1 MLSRTL
7 SGTDVFVIGGGPAGL
22 AVAITARQRGLDVIV
37 ADGNKP
43 PIDKA
48 CGEGLMPDSVEAL
61 RRLGVELEAADGF
74 SFSGIRFV
82 DERTTSIARFSSRL
96 GVGLRRTVLHGKML
110 DRADACGVKFLWE
123 TPVTGLQSGGV
134 KLAGGNVV
142 AARWI
147 VGADGS
153 QSQVR
158 RWAGL
163 EFAGGQSGRFA
174 CRAHFA
180 ATPWSD
186 CVEINWAHSS
196 QAYVTPVSN
205 HEVCV
210 VVVSR
215 RPDCRLPTALGEFP
229 DLARRLGDAELSGK
243 ARGAITGTRGLRRV
257 YRGNVAL
264 IGDASG
270 GVDAITGEGL
280 SLSFHQAEALA
291 EAMAMNDLRRYQ
303 QAHRRFARRPAFMAH
318 VLLLLDGRTHLR
330 HRVLKVFA
338 EYSEL
343 FERLV
348 SIHVGETSPAHFAA
362 TGAQLGWRLLA
373 S

>member
-1 MLSRTL
+1 ML

-22 AVAITARQRGLDVIV
+22 AAAIAARQQGLDVIV
-37 ADGNKP
+37 ADGSKP

-61 RRLGVELEAADGF
+61 RRLGVELETGDGI
-74 SFSGIRFV
+74 SFSCIRFV
-82 DERTTSIARFSSRL
+82 DERATATARFSGRL

-110 DRADACGVKFLWE
+110 DRADACGIKFLWE
-123 TPVTGLQSGGV
+123 TPVTGLGSGGV
-134 KLAGGNVV
+134 RLAGGNVV

-158 RWAGL
+158 RWAGVDL
-163 EFAGGQSGRFA
+163 ADSRSGRYA
-174 CRAHFA
+174 CRGHFA
-180 ATPWSD
+180 VAPWSD
-186 CVEINWAHSS
+186 CFEINWATSS
-196 QAYVTPVSN
+196 QAYVTPVSD

-215 RPDCRLPTALGEFP
+215 QPDCRLPSALGEFP
-229 DLARRLGDAELSGK
+229 ELARRLGNAKLSGK
-243 ARGAITGTRGLRRV
+243 VRGAITGTRGLRRV
-257 YRGNVAL
+257 YCGNVAL

-280 SLSFHQAEALA
+280 GLSFHQAEALA

-330 HRVLKVFA
+330 HRVLKA
-338 EYSEL
+338 LAKYPEL

>member
-1 MLSRTL
+1 MS

-22 AVAITARQRGLDVIV
+22 AAAIAARQQGLDVIV

-61 RRLGVELEAADGF
+61 RRLGVELETGDGI

-82 DERTTSIARFSSRL
+82 DERTTALASFSGRR

-110 DRADACGVKFLWE
+110 ERADACGVKFLWE

-134 KLAGGNVV
+134 KLAAGSVV
-142 AARWI
+142 PARWI

-158 RWAGL
+158 HWAGL
-163 EFAGGQSGRFA
+163 DFSAGQSGRYA
-174 CRAHFA
+174 CRGHLAVA
-180 ATPWSD
+180 PWSD
-186 CVEINWAHSS
+186 CVEINWADSS
-196 QAYVTPVSN
+196 QAYVTPVSD

-215 RPDCRLPTALGEFP
+215 QPDCRLPTALGEFP
-229 DLARRLGDAELSGK
+229 ELARRLANAELSGK
-243 ARGAITGTRGLRRV
+243 VRGAITRTRGLSHV

-338 EYSEL
+338 KYPEL

-348 SIHVGETSPAHFAA
+348 SIHVGETTPAHFAV

>member
-1 MLSRTL
+1 MWP
-7 SGTDVFVIGGGPAGL
+7 GTDAFVIGGGPAGL
-22 AVAITARQRGLDVIV
+22 AAAIAARQEGLDVIV
-37 ADGNKP
+37 ADGHKP

-61 RRLGVELEAADGF
+61 RRLGVELETGDGF
-74 SFSGIRFV
+74 LFSGIRFV
-82 DERTTSIARFSSRL
+82 DERTTAMARFPDRR
-96 GVGLRRTVLHGKML
+96 GVGLRRTVLHAKMV

-123 TPVTGLQSGGV
+123 TPVTGLASGGV
-134 KLAGGNVV
+134 QLADGNVV

-147 VGADGS
+147 IGADGS

-158 RWAGL
+158 RWAGMD
-163 EFAGGQSGRFA
+163 FAAGRGGRYA

-180 ATPWSD
+180 VAPWSD
-186 CVEINWAHSS
+186 CVEVNWARNS
-196 QAYVTPVSN
+196 QAYVTPVSD

-210 VVVSR
+210 VIVSR
-215 RPDCRLPTALGEFP
+215 QRDCRLPSALDEFP
-229 DLARRLGDAELSGK
+229 ELARRLGNAKLSGK
-243 ARGAITGTRGLRRV
+243 VRGAITGTRGLRRV

-291 EAMAMNDLRRYQ
+291 GAMASNDLNKYQ
-303 QAHRRFARRPAFMAH
+303 LAHRRFARRPAFMAR
-318 VLLLLDGRTHLR
+318 VLLLLDGRTYLR
-330 HRVLKVFA
+330 RRVLKVFA
-338 EYSEL
+338 KYPEV

-373 S
+373 Y

>member
-1 MLSRTL
+1 LSN
-7 SGTDVFVIGGGPAGL
+7 TDVFVIGGGPAGL
-22 AVAITARQRGLDVIV
+22 AAAIAARQRGLDVIV

-61 RRLGVELEAADGF
+61 RRLGVELETGDGL

-82 DERTTSIARFSSRL
+82 DERTTALARFSGRL

-110 DRADACGVKFLWE
+110 DRADAYGVKFLWE

-134 KLAGGNVV
+134 KLAGDNVI

-163 EFAGGQSGRFA
+163 EFAGRQSGRFA
-174 CRAHFA
+174 CRGHFA
-180 ATPWSD
+180 VAPWSD
-186 CVEINWAHSS
+186 CVEINWARDS
-196 QAYVTPVSN
+196 QAYVTPVSDR
-205 HEVCV
+205 EVCV

-215 RPDCRLPTALGEFP
+215 QPDCRLPSELGEFP
-229 DLARRLGDAELSGK
+229 ELARRLGSAKLSGK
-243 ARGAITGTRGLRRV
+243 MRGAITRTRGLRHV

-291 EAMAMNDLRRYQ
+291 EAMAVNDLNKYQ
-303 QAHRRFARRPAFMAH
+303 LAHRRFARRPAFMAR

-330 HRVLKVFA
+330 RRVLKIFA
-338 EYSEL
+338 KYPEV

-348 SIHVGETSPAHFAA
+348 AIHVGETSPAHFAA

-373 S
+373 Y

>member
-1 MLSRTL
+1 MLA
-7 SGTDVFVIGGGPAGL
+7 GTDVFVIGGGPAGL
-22 AVAITARQRGLDVIV
+22 AAAIAARQQGLDVIV

-61 RRLGVELEAADGF
+61 RRLGVELETGDGI

-82 DERTTSIARFSSRL
+82 DERTTAVASFSGRR

-110 DRADACGVKFLWE
+110 QRADDAGVRFLWQ
-123 TPVTGLQSGGV
+123 TPVIGLESGGV
-134 KLAGGNVV
+134 QLAGGNVV

-153 QSQVR
+153 QSRVR
-158 RWAGL
+158 RWAGVD
-163 EFAGGQSGRFA
+163 FAGGRSGRFA

-180 ATPWSD
+180 AAPWSD
-186 CVEINWAHSS
+186 CVEVNWARSS
-196 QAYVTPVSN
+196 QAYVTPVSD

-215 RPDCRLPTALGEFP
+215 QRECRLPSALGEFP
-229 DLARRLGDAELSGK
+229 ELARRLGNAELSGK
-243 ARGAITGTRGLRRV
+243 VRGAITRTRGLSHV

-270 GVDAITGEGL
+270 GVDATTGEGL

-291 EAMAMNDLRRYQ
+291 EAMARNDLRRYQ

-338 EYSEL
+338 KYPEL

>member
-1 MLSRTL
+1 ML
-7 SGTDVFVIGGGPAGL
+7 SGTDVIVIGGGPAGL
-22 AVAITARQRGLDVIV
+22 AAAIAARQRGLDVVV

-43 PIDKA
+43 PVDKA

-61 RRLGVELEAADGF
+61 RWLGVELDPGDGF

-82 DERTTSIARFSSRL
+82 DERTTALARFSDRR

-110 DRADACGVKFLWE
+110 DRADACGVRFLWE

-134 KLAGGNVV
+134 TLAGGNVV

-163 EFAGGQSGRFA
+163 GFADKQSGRFA

-180 ATPWSD
+180 VPPWSD
-186 CVEINWAHSS
+186 CVEIYWADSS
-196 QAYVTPVSN
+196 QAYVTPVSD

-215 RPDCRLPTALGEFP
+215 QADCRLPSALGEFP
-229 DLARRLGDAELSGK
+229 ELAPRLGNAKLSGK
-243 ARGAITGTRGLRRV
+243 VRGAVTGTRGLRHV
-257 YRGNVAL
+257 HRGNVAL
-264 IGDASG
+264 VGDASG

-291 EAMAMNDLRRYQ
+291 EAMTSNDLNKYQ
-303 QAHRRFARRPAFMAH
+303 LAHRRFARRPAFMAR
-318 VLLLLDGRTHLR
+318 VLLLLDGRTRLR
-330 HRVLKVFA
+330 RRVLKVFA
-338 EYSEL
+338 KYPEV

-348 SIHVGETSPAHFAA
+348 SIHVGETSPAHCAA

-373 S
+373 Y

>member
-1 MLSRTL
+1 MS

-22 AVAITARQRGLDVIV
+22 AAAIAARQQGLDVIV

-48 CGEGLMPDSVEAL
+48 CGEGLMPDSLEAL
-61 RRLGVELEAADGF
+61 RRLGVEFDGADGF

-82 DERTTSIARFSSRL
+82 DERTTATARFSSRL
-96 GVGLRRTVLHGKML
+96 GIGLRRTVLHGKML

-123 TPVTGLQSGGV
+123 TPVAGLQSGGV
-134 KLAGGNVV
+134 KLAGGQVV

-163 EFAGGQSGRFA
+163 EFARGQNGRFA
-174 CRAHFA
+174 CRGHFA
-180 ATPWSD
+180 VAPWSD
-186 CVEINWAHSS
+186 CVEINWAKGS
-196 QAYVTPVSN
+196 QAYVTPVSD
-205 HEVCV
+205 HEICV

-215 RPDCRLPTALGEFP
+215 QADCRLPSALGEFP
-229 DLARRLGDAELSGK
+229 QLARRLENAELSGK
-243 ARGAITGTRGLRRV
+243 VRGAITGTRGLRRV
-257 YRGNVAL
+257 FRGNVAL

-291 EAMAMNDLRRYQ
+291 EAMAANDLHKYQ
-303 QAHRRFARRPAFMAH
+303 LAHRRFARRPAFMAR

-330 HRVLKVFA
+330 RRVLKVFVKYP
-338 EYSEL
+338 EV

-373 S
+373 C

>member
-1 MLSRTL
+1 ML

-22 AVAITARQRGLDVIV
+22 AAAIAARQRGLDVIV
-37 ADGNKP
+37 ADGSRP

-61 RRLGVELEAADGF
+61 RRLGVELETGHGF

-82 DERTTSIARFSSRL
+82 DERTTAMARFSGRR
-96 GVGLRRTVLHGKML
+96 GVGLRRTVLHSKML
-110 DRADACGVKFLWE
+110 ERANACGVKFLWE
-123 TPVTGLQSGGV
+123 TPVTGLGSGGV
-134 KLAGGNVV
+134 ELAGGNVV
-142 AARWI
+142 AARWV

-153 QSQVR
+153 QSRVR
-158 RWAGL
+158 RWAGVSV
-163 EFAGGQSGRFA
+163 ASAKNGRYA
-174 CRAHFA
+174 CRGHFA
-180 ATPWSD
+180 VAPWSD
-186 CVEINWAHSS
+186 GVEINWAASS
-196 QAYVTPVSN
+196 QAYVTPVSD
-205 HEVCV
+205 HELCV

-215 RPDCRLPTALGEFP
+215 QPDCRLPSALGEFP
-229 DLARRLGDAELSGK
+229 ELARRLGRAELSGK
-243 ARGAITGTRGLRRV
+243 VRGAITRTHGLRRV

-291 EAMAMNDLRRYQ
+291 EAMASNDLNKYQ
-303 QAHRRFARRPAFMAH
+303 VAHRRFALRPAFMAR
-318 VLLLLDGRTHLR
+318 VLLLLDGRTR
-330 HRVLKVFA
+330 VRRRVLRVFDKHPDV
-338 EYSEL
+338 

-348 SIHVGETSPAHFAA
+348 SIHVGETSPSHFAA

-373 S
+373 C

>member
-1 MLSRTL
+1 MLT
-7 SGTDVFVIGGGPAGL
+7 GTEVFVIGGGPAGL
-22 AVAITARQRGLDVIV
+22 AAAIAARQQGLDVIV
-37 ADGNKP
+37 ADGSKP

-61 RRLGVELEAADGF
+61 RRLGVELRTDDGI

-82 DERTTSIARFSSRL
+82 DERTTATARFSGRL

-153 QSQVR
+153 QSQVS

-163 EFAGGQSGRFA
+163 DFSGRQTGRFA
-174 CRAHFA
+174 CRGHFA
-180 ATPWSD
+180 IAPWSD
-186 CVEINWAHSS
+186 CFEINWATSS
-196 QAYVTPVSN
+196 QAYVTPVSTD
-205 HEVCV
+205 EVCV

-215 RPDCRLPTALGEFP
+215 HPDCRLPTALGEFP
-229 DLARRLGDAELSGK
+229 ELARRLGDAKLSGK
-243 ARGAITGTRGLRRV
+243 ARGAMTGTRGLRRV
-257 YRGNVAL
+257 FRGNVAL

-280 SLSFHQAEALA
+280 GLSFHQAKALA
-291 EAMAMNDLRRYQ
+291 EAMASNDLNKYQ
-303 QAHRRFARRPAFMAH
+303 QAHRHFARRPAFMAR

-338 EYSEL
+338 KYPEV

>member
-1 MLSRTL
+1 ML

-22 AVAITARQRGLDVIV
+22 AAAIAARQRGLDVII
-37 ADGNKP
+37 ADGKKP

-61 RRLGVELEAADGF
+61 RRLGVELVTDDGF

-82 DERTTSIARFSSRL
+82 DERTTAMARFSGRL

-123 TPVTGLQSGGV
+123 TPVTGLESNGV
-134 KLAGGNVV
+134 RLAGRDVV

-158 RWAGL
+158 RWTGMG
-163 EFAGGQSGRFA
+163 FAGGQAGRYA
-174 CRAHFA
+174 CRGHFA
-180 ATPWSD
+180 VAPWSD
-186 CVEINWAHSS
+186 CVEINWARSS
-196 QAYVTPVSN
+196 QAYVTPVSDR
-205 HEVCV
+205 EVCV

-215 RPDCRLPTALGEFP
+215 QADLRLPSAVGEFP
-229 DLARRLGDAELSGK
+229 ELARRLGNADPSGK
-243 ARGAITGTRGLRRV
+243 VRGAITRTRGLRHV

-291 EAMAMNDLRRYQ
+291 EAMAMNDLHKYQ
-303 QAHRRFARRPAFMAH
+303 LAHRRFARRPAFMAR

-330 HRVLKVFA
+330 RRVLKVFA
-338 EYSEL
+338 KYPEV

-373 S
+373 Y

>member
-1 MLSRTL
+1 ML

-22 AVAITARQRGLDVIV
+22 AAAIAARQRGLDVIV

-61 RRLGVELEAADGF
+61 RRLGVEFDHHDGV

-82 DERTTSIARFSSRL
+82 DERTTALARFSGRL
-96 GVGLRRTVLHGKML
+96 GVGLRRTVLHERML
-110 DRADACGVKFLWE
+110 DRANACGVKFLWE

-134 KLAGGNVV
+134 KVAGGNGV

-147 VGADGS
+147 VGADGT

-174 CRAHFA
+174 CRGHFA
-180 ATPWSD
+180 VAPWSD
-186 CVEINWAHSS
+186 CVEINWAKGS
-196 QAYVTPVSN
+196 QAYVTPVSD

-215 RPDCRLPTALGEFP
+215 QENCRLPSALGEFP
-229 DLARRLGDAELSGK
+229 ELARRLGNAELSGK
-243 ARGAITGTRGLRRV
+243 VRGAITGTRGLRRV

-291 EAMAMNDLRRYQ
+291 EAMAVNDLNKYQ
-303 QAHRRFARRPAFMAH
+303 LAHRRFSRRPAFMAR

-330 HRVLKVFA
+330 RRVLKVFA
-338 EYSEL
+338 RYPEV

-348 SIHVGETSPAHFAA
+348 SIHVGETSPAHFAT

-373 S
+373 Y

>member
-1 MLSRTL
+1 ML

-22 AVAITARQRGLDVIV
+22 AAAIAARQQGIDVIV

-48 CGEGLMPDSVEAL
+48 CGEGLMPDSIEAL
-61 RRLGVELEAADGF
+61 RRLGVDLETGDGF
-74 SFSGIRFV
+74 SFSRIRFV
-82 DERTTSIARFSSRL
+82 DDRTTAMARFPDRR
-96 GVGLRRTVLHGKML
+96 GVGLRRTVLHAKML
-110 DRADACGVKFLWE
+110 DRAEACGVKFLWE

-134 KLAGGNVV
+134 TLANGNVV

-147 VGADGS
+147 IGADGS

-158 RWAGL
+158 RWAGMD
-163 EFAGGQSGRFA
+163 FAGGRGDRYA
-174 CRAHFA
+174 CRGHFA
-180 ATPWSD
+180 VAPWSD
-186 CVEINWAHSS
+186 CVEVHWASSS
-196 QAYVTPVSN
+196 QAYVTPVSD

-210 VVVSR
+210 VIVSKKA
-215 RPDCRLPTALGEFP
+215 DCRLPSALREFP
-229 DLARRLGDAELSGK
+229 ELARRLGNAKLSGK
-243 ARGAITGTRGLRRV
+243 VRGAITRTRGLRRV
-257 YRGNVAL
+257 YRDNVAL

-291 EAMAMNDLRRYQ
+291 EAMAMNDLNKYQ
-303 QAHRRFARRPAFMAH
+303 EAHRRFARRPTFMAR

-330 HRVLKVFA
+330 RRVLKVFA
-338 EYSEL
+338 KYPEV

-348 SIHVGETSPAHFAA
+348 SIHVGETSAAHFAA

-373 S
+373 Y